1 MATRTKKRSN
11 NTLWL
16 LLVLLVVVGALV
28 YLLPD
33 GGEKS
38 TAAEGVTTETAA
50 ATEEEM
56 PVEATRV
63 QVGDMAPDFTVE
75 MFDGSRTTL
84 SSLRGKV
91 VLLNFWAT
99 WCPPCRKELKRVQH
113 DVIDRFAGRDFVFL
127 PVSRGE
133 KREAVEAIK
142 KGDTDTAKAILRP
155 IPKVEPEE
163 PPAPFT
169 VSEFQELIHTAIKA
183 LDASLKQH
191 MVLVHR
197 EMLDISAGRDAAMKE
212 LDRGIDVIEKY
223 KNMIRMVSEN
233 GTEN

>member
-1 MATRTKKRSN
+1 MATKTKKRSN

-99 WCPPCRKELKRVQH
+99 WCPPCRQELTRVQT
-113 DVIDRFAGRDFVFL
+113 DIIDRFASKEFVFL

-133 KREAVEAIK
+133 KREAVEAFREKTGYAFPMGLDPARTVYDRYASNYIPRNFVIDR
-142 KGDTDTAKAILRP
+142 KG
-155 IPKVEPEE
+155 KVVL
-163 PPAPFT
+163 AT
-169 VSEFQELIHTAIKA
+169 VGYDEHEFEELIRT
-183 LDASLKQH
+183 
-191 MVLVHR
+191 
-197 EMLDISAGRDAAMKE
+197 
-212 LDRGIDVIEKY
+212 IEKTLG
-223 KNMIRMVSEN
+223 N
-233 GTEN
+233 